1 MTNYWPEGWL
11 VNTAQNHSF
20 CQNISGLREA
30 LHSQTILEARACVCT
45 PEHDLVVD
53 FGFCKGKIPRCEGAV
68 GISDGTTR
76 DIALLSRV
84 NKPVCFVVQ
93 SIEQNPDGSFT
104 PILSRRL
111 AQQRCLEE
119 SIRHLHAGDI
129 IPARVTHLEAFGCF
143 VDIGCDRHTC
153 ENCAGN
159 VPHLPPVR
167 PLPHRTG
174 HLCCRHR
181 CGPEPAG
188 ILKP

>member
-45 PEHDLVVD
+45 PEHDLVID

-129 IPARVTHLEAFGCF
+129 IPARVTHLGSVRLFCGYWL
-143 VDIGCDRHTC
+143 RHPFPDS
-153 ENCAGN
+153 N
-159 VPHLPPVR
+159 
-167 PLPHRTG
+167 
-174 HLCCRHR
+174 
-181 CGPEPAG
+181 
-188 ILKP
+188 